1 MAAAR
6 IVCSSSA
13 ALRLQTVR
21 HWLEAQP
28 ADLQTLIVAPSR
40 PSADDLVQMQAHA
53 RGALFGP
60 VRLTLERLAGLLAS
74 DHLLAAGLA
83 PARGLALEALTARAL
98 NRIGE
103 KLAYFAAVRELPG
116 FPAALTAT
124 ILELRS
130 NRIPP
135 DALAAQGEAGSALSM
150 ALAEFEAELVTARL
164 ADSSA
169 VFAAAIQAVRSRP
182 LPWPAG
188 LPLLLVDISIGGVLQ
203 QELIAALGRL
213 APSVLATV
221 PAGDDASVTR
231 LEAALEATTENLS
244 PPQSRSLGRL
254 QQHLLAASAP
264 PPAPVDDSVM
274 VVSAPGELHECVE
287 IARRIQAEAARGV
300 PFDRMA
306 ILCHAPERYGPYVEE
321 ALARA
326 GIAAYF
332 VAGTRRP
339 EPGGRALL
347 ALLACA
353 AEDLSAR
360 RFADYLSLAQVPEPR
375 SQGEEDSLSIPGDLF
390 AAPLAADLELP
401 QAPPAVEPLSADPIP
416 TVAGSV
422 RAPWRWERLLVDS
435 AVIGSR
441 ERWARRLAG
450 LRAELARQHEECL
463 AEGEEQ
469 RAAAIARRA
478 LDLSHLEALAL
489 PIISHL
495 AQAPQ
500 AAHWH
505 QWLGWLAELVRVAV
519 RDREVVAA
527 VLAELEPLGPVG
539 PIALDEV
546 RVVLAQRLGR
556 LHCPP
561 ARRRWGAV
569 FVATPEQAR
578 GLSFEVV
585 LAPGLAERSF
595 PRKLTEDPLL
605 PDAMREHLS
614 PWLRRQSDRVG
625 AERLA
630 LRLVAGAASERVMFS
645 YPRLDL
651 EQGRPRVPSF
661 YALEVLR
668 AAEGTLPGF
677 VELARRAACEGGA
690 RLGWPAPADPNE
702 AIDCAEFDLAV
713 LDKLLDGDPQATVGA
728 AHYLLAEGT
737 NEYLPRALRARAR
750 RWFPRA
756 WTVADGLVV
765 GKNEPEV
772 MAALAKHRPAARPY
786 SPTALQHYAACPYRF
801 LLQAIFRLEPRPEAQ
816 ALELLDPLTRGSLTH
831 AIQFELL
838 TRLKAA
844 GLLPVTAAREG
855 RALAELDR
863 VVAQVAGQWHDE
875 LAPAIER
882 VWLDGID
889 SIRADLREWLRL
901 FTIDAEGWCP
911 ERFELA
917 FGLRQRGQADPAST
931 REPVDIGGLKL
942 RGAIDLVE
950 RGPGGQLRVTDH
962 KTGKARGEKDLI
974 IGGGKILQPVL
985 YSLVAEKVLDQA
997 VGVGRL
1003 YYCTAAGGYQT
1014 REVAIDAAAREAVK
1028 QFTST
1033 LDDALAQG
1041 FLPAAP
1047 ASGPRRNQS
1056 ECDYCDYLRL
1066 CGPYETQRTA
1076 RKPKERLA
1084 PLAALRQMR

>member
-1 MAAAR
+1 VVR
-6 IVCSSSA
+6 IVRSPSA
-13 ALRLQTVR
+13 ALRLQRTR
-21 HWLEAQP
+21 QWLEAQP
-28 ADLQTLIVAPSR
+28 ADRQILIVAPNR
-40 PSADDLVQMQAHA
+40 PSADELLQMLAYA

-60 VRLTLERLAGLLAS
+60 ARLTLERLAGLLAS
-74 DHLLAAGLA
+74 DDLLAAGLA
-83 PARGLALEALTARAL
+83 PARGLALEAVTARVL

-103 KLAYFAAVRELPG
+103 QLTYFAAVRGLPG
-116 FPAALTAT
+116 FSAALTRT
-124 ILELRS
+124 IVELRL
-130 NRIPP
+130 NRISPT
-135 DALAAQGEAGSALSM
+135 ALAALGEAGA
-150 ALAEFEAELVTARL
+150 ALAMVVTEFEAELTGARL
-164 ADSSA
+164 ADQ
-169 VFAAAIQAVRSRP
+169 AAIFTAACAALCRHP
-182 LPWPAG
+182 LPSLAG
-188 LPLLLVDISIGGVLQ
+188 LPLLLVDIPIECMIE
-203 QELIAALGRL
+203 QELIAALAAL
-213 APSVLATV
+213 APDVLATV
-221 PAGDDASVTR
+221 AAGDEATAAR
-231 LEAALEATTENLS
+231 LEAALATASEYLAPCEN
-244 PPQSRSLGRL
+244 RSLGRL
-254 QQHLLAASAP
+254 QQHLLAAST
-264 PPAPVDDSVM
+264 PAPAPLDDSVT

-332 VAGTRRP
+332 VAGTRLP

-360 RFADYLSLAQVPEPR
+360 RFAEYLSLAQVPEPQFQTEQR
-375 SQGEEDSLSIPGDLF
+375 TALPGDLF

-401 QAPPAVEPLSADPIP
+401 SAPPALEPLSSDPIP
-416 TVAGSV
+416 TVAGAV

-450 LRAELARQHEECL
+450 LRAELARQYEECL
-463 AEGEEQ
+463 AQGEQQ
-469 RAAAIARRA
+469 RASAIQRRA
-478 LDLSHLEALAL
+478 LDLSHLEAVAL
-489 PIISHL
+489 PIIAHL
-495 AQAPQ
+495 ARAPNS
-500 AAHWH
+500 APWH
-505 QWLGWLAELVRVAV
+505 QWLQWLTELVRVAV
-519 RDREVVAA
+519 RDREAVAA
-527 VLAELEPLGPVG
+527 ALAELEPLGPVG

-546 RVVLAQRLGR
+546 RIVLARRLGR

-585 LAPGLAERSF
+585 LAPGLAERTF
-595 PRKLTEDPLL
+595 PKKLTEDPLL
-605 PDAMREHLS
+605 PDTMREHLS
-614 PWLRRQSDRVG
+614 PWLSRQSDRVET
-625 AERLA
+625 ERLA
-630 LRLVAGAASERVMFS
+630 LRLVAGAASARVMFS

-677 VELARRAACEGGA
+677 VELARRAACEAGA
-690 RLGWPAPADPNE
+690 RLGWPAPADPND

-713 LDKLLDGDPQATVGA
+713 LDQLLDGDPQATVGA
-728 AHYLLAEGT
+728 AHYLLADSI

-765 GKNEPEV
+765 GKNEPEAL
-772 MAALAKHRPAARPY
+772 AALAKHRPAARPY

-801 LLQAIFRLEPRPEAQ
+801 LLQAIFRLEPRLEVQ
-816 ALELLDPLTRGSLTH
+816 ALETLDPLTRGSLTH

-838 TRLKAA
+838 SRLKAE
-844 GLLPVTAAREG
+844 GLLPVSAAREA
-855 RALAELDR
+855 RALEELDR
-863 VVAQVAGQWHDE
+863 VVAQVAAQWHDE

-889 SIRADLREWLRL
+889 AIRADLREWLRL
-901 FTIDAEGWCP
+901 FTQDSEGWCP

-917 FGLRQRGQADPAST
+917 FGLRERTQADPAST

-942 RGAIDLVE
+942 RGAIDLIE

-962 KTGKARGEKDLI
+962 KTGKVRGEKDLV
-974 IGGGKILQPVL
+974 IGGGRILQPVL
-985 YSLVAEKVLDQA
+985 YSLAAEKLLGQPVSA
-997 VGVGRL
+997 GRL

-1014 REVAIDAAAREAVK
+1014 RVVAIDAAARDAIR

-1033 LDDALAQG
+1033 LDDALTQG

-1047 ASGPRRNQS
+1047 ASGARRNQS

-1066 CGPYETQRTA
+1066 CGPYEMQRTA

-1084 PLAALRQMR
+1084 ALTALRQMR

>member
-6 IVCSSSA
+6 IVRSPSA
-13 ALRLQTVR
+13 ALRLQSVR

-28 ADLQTLIVAPSR
+28 ADRQTLILAPNRS
-40 PSADDLVQMQAHA
+40 SADELVQMLAHT

-83 PARGLALEALTARAL
+83 PGRGLALEALTARVL
-98 NRIGE
+98 HRIGE
-103 KLAYFAAVRELPG
+103 QLAYFAAVRDLPG

-124 ILELRS
+124 IVELRS
-130 NRIPP
+130 NRISP
-135 DALAAQGEAGSALSM
+135 DALAAQGESGA
-150 ALAEFEAELVTARL
+150 ALAMVLTEFEAELTGAGL
-164 ADSSA
+164 ADR
-169 VFAAAIQAVRSRP
+169 AAIFTAACAALRGPP
-182 LPWPAG
+182 LPSLAG
-188 LPLLLVDISIGGVLQ
+188 LPLLLVDIPIKCVLE
-203 QELIAALGRL
+203 QELIAALAAL
-213 APSVLATV
+213 APEVLATV
-221 PAGDDASVTR
+221 PAGDDATATR
-231 LEAALEATTENLS
+231 LEAALASVSEDLAPS
-244 PPQSRSLGRL
+244 QSRSLDRL

-264 PPAPVDDSVM
+264 QPLPLDDSVR

-287 IARRIQAEAARGV
+287 IARRIQAEAAHGM

-306 ILCHAPERYGPYVEE
+306 ILCHAPERYGAYLEE

-332 VAGTRRP
+332 VAGTRLP

-353 AEDLSAR
+353 AENLSAR
-360 RFADYLSLAQVPEPR
+360 RFADYLSLAQVPDPR
-375 SQGEEDSLSIPGDLF
+375 FQTDQPAPAPGDLF
-390 AAPLAADLELP
+390 AAPLAADIELP
-401 QAPPAVEPLSADPIP
+401 LVPPEVEPLSADPIP
-416 TVAGSV
+416 TVAGAV
-422 RAPWRWERLLVDS
+422 RAPWRWERILVDS
-435 AVIGSR
+435 AVIGSQ
-441 ERWARRLAG
+441 ERWVRRLAG
-450 LRAELARQHEECL
+450 WRAELARQREECL

-469 RAAAIARRA
+469 RASAIERRA
-478 LDLSHLEALAL
+478 LDLSHLEAVAL
-489 PIISHL
+489 PIIAHL
-495 AQAPQ
+495 AQAPR
-500 AAHWH
+500 AAPWS
-505 QWLGWLAELVRVAV
+505 QWLSWLAELVRIAV
-519 RDREVVAA
+519 RDREAVTAA
-527 VLAELEPLGPVG
+527 LTELEPLGSVG
-539 PIALDEV
+539 PIALDEL
-546 RVVLAQRLGR
+546 RVVLSQRLGR

-578 GLSFEVV
+578 GLSFELV
-585 LAPGLAERSF
+585 LAPGLAERGF
-595 PRKLTEDPLL
+595 PKKLTEDPLL
-605 PDAMREHLS
+605 PDAMRERLS
-614 PWLRRQSDRVG
+614 PWLSRQSDRVG
-625 AERLA
+625 NERLA
-630 LRLVAGAASERVMFS
+630 LRLVAGAANARVMFS

-668 AAEGTLPGF
+668 AAEGRLPGF
-677 VELARRAACEGGA
+677 VELARRAACEDGA
-690 RLGWPAPADPNE
+690 RLGWPAPADPND

-713 LDKLLDGDPQATVGA
+713 LDRLLDADPQATVGA
-728 AHYLLAEGT
+728 AHYLLAEST

-756 WTVADGLVV
+756 WTVADGLVM
-765 GKNEPEV
+765 GKNESETL
-772 MAALAKHRPAARPY
+772 AALAKHRPAARPY

-801 LLQAIFRLEPRPEAQ
+801 LLHAIFRLEPRPEAQ
-816 ALELLDPLTRGSLTH
+816 ALELIDPLTRGSLTH

-844 GLLPVTAAREG
+844 DLLPVSAAREA
-855 RALAELDR
+855 RALEELDR
-863 VVAQVAGQWHDE
+863 VVVQVAAQWHDE

-901 FTIDAEGWCP
+901 FTLDPQAWCP

-917 FGLRQRGQADPAST
+917 FGLRERAQADPAST
-931 REPVDIGGLKL
+931 PEPVDIGGLKL
-942 RGAIDLVE
+942 RGAIDLIE

-962 KTGKARGEKDLI
+962 KTGKVRGEKDLI

-985 YSLVAEKVLDQA
+985 YSLVAEKLLNQP
-997 VGVGRL
+997 VGAGRL
-1003 YYCTAAGGYQT
+1003 YYCTAAGGYQS
-1014 REVAIDAAAREAVK
+1014 RVVAIDAAARDAIG
-1028 QFTST
+1028 QFSAI
-1033 LDDALAQG
+1033 LDDALVQG

-1047 ASGPRRNQS
+1047 ASGARRNQS

-1066 CGPYETQRTA
+1066 CGPYEMQRTA

-1084 PLAALRQMR
+1084 ALTALRQMR